1 MTFPQPIY
9 RRQASSGTDH
19 RWTRQSELQRQ
30 GGGSETNLEPADHIH
45 VDPGYAN
52 DTKTGYIREHDLS
65 KRHWTGGRNK

>member
-19 RWTRQSELQRQ
+19 RWTRQSAPKAREMAL
-30 GGGSETNLEPADHIH
+30 ETNLEPVDHIH

-52 DTKTGYIREHDLS
+52 DTKTGYIPEHDLS
-65 KRHWTGGRNK
+65 RRHWTGGRNK